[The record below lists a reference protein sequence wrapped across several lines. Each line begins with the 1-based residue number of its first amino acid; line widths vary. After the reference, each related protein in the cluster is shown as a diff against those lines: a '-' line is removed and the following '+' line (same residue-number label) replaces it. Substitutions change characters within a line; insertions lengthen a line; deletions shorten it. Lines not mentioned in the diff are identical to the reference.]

1 MRNPLHALQTSSNC
15 YERVYES
22 HHAFPL
28 NRCLTIAKTSTKQT
42 SSNKALP
49 NIWQTVLILSSPLR
63 ISRFDIF
70 RQAAARNDCR
80 IASVHK
86 LDPIPSLVNSRAT
99 SSLPMVNPVFPP
111 FAPLKPSSRH
121 PSPTLSL
128 SVSLHDPFS

>member
-70 RQAAARNDCR
+70 RQAAARNDFLNR
-80 IASVHK
+80 IGPQTRPNSIPGKLASHVEFADGK
-86 LDPIPSLVNSRAT
+86 PSFPSLC
-99 SSLPMVNPVFPP
+99 PP
-111 FAPLKPSSRH
+111 
-121 PSPTLSL
+121 
-128 SVSLHDPFS
+128 